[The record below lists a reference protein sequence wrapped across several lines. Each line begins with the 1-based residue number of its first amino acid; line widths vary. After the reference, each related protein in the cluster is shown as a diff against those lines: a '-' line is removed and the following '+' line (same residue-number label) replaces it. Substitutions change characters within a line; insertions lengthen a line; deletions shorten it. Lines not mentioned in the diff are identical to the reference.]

1 MLFFFYFL
9 VFLLPTCTTAVSAL
23 RGRRNNWIWGK
34 HAESCC
40 SSCLVFIGHWK
51 YFWWLCTIFCY
62 VCSWIE
68 WRLPSINPMW
78 STFDIY
84 YDDVFSSPRKCSSPN
99 SLKSTFKFK
108 AITESCLRLFCHNI
122 FFILFFSSDSYT
134 MIIVYIKKVVTEQ
147 GAWKIKTNRIT
158 VFFL

>member
-1 MLFFFYFL
+1 MFFFL
-9 VFLLPTCTTAVSAL
+9 VFILPTCTTAVSAL

-51 YFWWLCTIFCY
+51 Y
-62 VCSWIE
+62 CSTFGDYALHFAMSDCLWIE
-68 WRLPSINPMW
+68 WRLPSINPMR

-84 YDDVFSSPRKCSSPN
+84 YDEVFNSSRKCSSPN
-99 SLKSTFKFK
+99 LLKSTFKFK

-122 FFILFFSSDSYT
+122 FLVFIFSSDSCT
-134 MIIVYIKKVVTEQ
+134 MIIAYKKKLSQNREYEKVRETE
-147 GAWKIKTNRIT
+147 
-158 VFFL
+158 